1 MTTHCRTVFLSDLH
15 LGTRE
20 AQARHLDEFLAQ
32 IRTDSLY
39 LVGDIL
45 DLEQVGRRWKWR
57 PAHQA
62 VLRRILAMA
71 ADGTRVTYLLGNHD
85 RALAP
90 HLGRELHGIPLRR
103 RAVHRTAGGLRLLI
117 AHGDEFEREIEVPV
131 WLRRVGDLAYL
142 GILWANRHVNHL
154 NARRGRGYRPLS
166 QRLKSL
172 SRAARA
178 HISHYEARVVE
189 AVREHDVDGIVC
201 GHIHVPRLRLDAGMV
216 YANTGD
222 WVESCT
228 ALVEKHDGALELL
241 RWTGRTETLAT
252 LDRHAL
258 GGALAPAPAYA
269 FTDDDGELPIT
280 MREVA

>member
-20 AQARHLDEFLAQ
+20 AQAAHLDDFLAQ
-32 IRTDSLY
+32 LRADHLY

-45 DLEQVGRRWKWR
+45 DLEQLGRRWQWR
-57 PAHQA
+57 PTHQA
-62 VLRRILAMA
+62 VLRRILALA
-71 ADGTRVTYLLGNHD
+71 AGGTRVTYLLGNHD

-103 RAVHRTAGGLRLLI
+103 RAVHRTASGLRLLV
-117 AHGDEFEREIEVPV
+117 AHGDEFERAIEVPA
-131 WLRRVGDLAYL
+131 WLRRIGDGAYL
-142 GILWANRHVNHL
+142 GILWANRQVNRL

-166 QRLKSL
+166 QRLKSF

-178 HISHYEARVVE
+178 HISNYETCVVE
-189 AVREHDVDGIVC
+189 ALRAHDLDGIVC
-201 GHIHVPRLRLDAGMV
+201 GHIHVPRLRRDDGLI

-228 ALVEKHDGALELL
+228 ALVEHHDGTLELL
-241 RWTGRTETLAT
+241 RWTGTAETLAT
-252 LDRHAL
+252 LAHDIGHRPV
-258 GGALAPAPAYA
+258 GAPAYA
-269 FTDDDGELPIT
+269 LTPGRTDLAADL
-280 MREVA
+280 REVV